1 MNNYAQKLHEEFKKI
16 QQLEKERITEEI
28 KRNQELQ
35 QKIEKEN
42 LLNEEQ
48 VINQLSQLITAYDE
62 KNGIIEFS
70 ENGSVIKVML
80 NNIRV
85 PQQHKKSLKSRYIYD
100 NNILYDYRGYVLDIT
115 EELKRKISELELKYL
130 CCFDVNDKL
139 CLVLGV
145 KHKTTW
151 NKIKSF
157 FNMYNIPDEWS
168 WKITEV
174 IKK

>member
-1 MNNYAQKLHEEFKKI
+1 MNNYAQKLNEEFKKI
-16 QQLEKERITEEI
+16 QQQEKERITEEI

-35 QKIEKEN
+35 QKIEKKN

-48 VINQLSQLITAYDE
+48 VINQLSQLITTYD
-62 KNGIIEFS
+62 KTIGTIEFS
-70 ENGSVIKVML
+70 ENGSMIKVVL
-80 NNIRV
+80 NNIQV
-85 PQQHKKSLKSRYIYD
+85 PQHHKKILKSRYIYD
-100 NNILYDYRGYVLDIT
+100 TNILYDYRGYVLDIT
-115 EELKRKISELELKYL
+115 DELKRKISELELKYL
-130 CCFDVNDKL
+130 CSFDVNNKL

-145 KHKTTW
+145 KNKTNW

-174 IKK
+174 IKQ